1 MTQAQTAWR
10 NLQGSQLVSSDDE
23 SWLEQSGF
31 HLSGD
36 SEEDEVHS
44 RTAQAYVR
52 AVHSLK
58 GPGLHRQRLPHLNQ
72 VLPLLLELPCRS
84 LPSQADVLHEQAF
97 SDKALS
103 VPQSLPVSA
112 TPLAEH
118 IPVQQTTDDLFTPE
132 TPQVQ
137 SQAPDTS
144 LASESGAIAAQQ
156 HIKHAL
162 EMLFPQELPTQP
174 NLQSAVSLAGHAASA
189 STSDAVPA
197 GQQQPQQ
204 LETSHADTHQQQ
216 QRLVSPASQLASA
229 PFTGPVP
236 QALSQLQQQ
245 QRQQGRA
252 EHVGSQN
259 HPVEADLPVHSGS
272 LQLSLSAEQIGLLQ
286 AAADNAQRY
295 LDKDAADGNA
305 AGHIS
310 SNSEG
315 TGPVTAT
322 QQTAQWDMQTAIVDA
337 FKSILPPEARPQPAM
352 SSGNSAAAIGAAH
365 KPVPHASPSSELTH
379 VRDLPTAAANDPV
392 AAQANDSQA
401 AAGSVPSAVLA
412 NDLRL
417 AAQFSAAKAGS
428 GRSAQANVS
437 MPAAPQGKQSQ
448 SAEGKDS
455 LPAQDSSSL
464 LVQTRGLG
472 AAQTPDPPAALPQ
485 PEPAVIPQL
494 VSDASAGVGV
504 TVQPEA
510 LQAAALQAA
519 KAKAA
524 ADIVAAVR
532 AARKAAAV
540 TMAPADSTAAPADTD
555 SAAMP
560 AITKPPAPAMTAA
573 AAAAVPAAVSTV
585 TAPAATVTRAPPL
598 PGAASIS
605 ATAAVTSAP
614 IARPTAP
621 AAPSLAMAAQAAASA
636 SDAAAGLSSIFSNPF
651 AAWSL
656 PAAPIF
662 RSSTA
667 TASTFPAA
675 IPKFSITD
683 AKRFL
688 QSSVPQVP
696 ASVASRPVASTL
708 SLHPQ
713 AVPATNTAAAVKP
726 VSSTVV
732 SMAASPGTAPVP
744 VSLPGTTAENPPMPS
759 SLAAFLSAH
768 APRALLQGSDGSSSS
783 NVPDGSFTL
792 PPPMPHQTS
801 AIRAAANSP
810 GSKATWPVSERPAS
824 LVLGAGLSQTGLP
837 LLPHITPTPSPAPPP
852 SQLPLDLTSGPG
864 QAEGFTSIPASP
876 SLFSPALQ
884 TAHAVAKLRG
894 SKSSKKR
901 NREQAQLTLSEPVTA
916 SQTNGTGQAPFSFLS
931 SRESQQVSASLAPPK
946 LAQRSVDDNP
956 YPKRLHSDDGIPI
969 SKELAIMRKAHGNS
983 FIPRV
988 GADAVSSQLRDVKSL
1003 VLYKHKFNLL
1013 DICNAIGYFAIGQ
1026 QQKLEV
1032 FLGDSHNSLVHQQQI
1047 HSIAALFG
1055 VRAFQSQHPGRFHE
1069 KYHLTEL
1076 VKRPEAGIL
1085 TLHGDM
1091 LVYFI
1096 LELAELTKLSNK
1108 RGGEKYRREQKATLE
1123 LANAVGRK
1131 MKGGGPDALTKG
1143 CVLRLQQL
1151 SDKGYL
1157 AVKRPKGAKQQ
1168 HKPVL
1173 YPGWQ
1178 GRPRYGPPTSTSL
1191 PPAVPQ
1197 LLPPPSPQPAT
1208 AVAAP
1213 VKQTTPPPATAMA
1226 LSAQQKP
1233 AVKPRPIAPTQLPA
1247 SSASAPHNPIATPA
1261 PLQSAMA
1268 AYLSPPVH
1276 LMPAASVAAAAA
1288 SPVLDSQIP
1297 SLQHTSTSQAAAG
1310 ALTAVPTA
1318 ALGSDHTQR
1327 PLSDTTAALVAAVGP
1342 LFEAFVAQTEAVV
1355 TDPSLSLQGLT
1366 GCITQELAAAI
1377 ATAAVKV
1384 IETRRQQSTA
1394 GVLGPAKPLALQAA
1408 EPTAAV
1414 VTMSA
1419 SVPASTPSPPE
1430 SLLPATTPVPAAAGF
1445 PSPTSPPALLSQ
1457 SPAGATPTLA
1467 STPAAGSVATAGS
1480 VEASLPASQG
1490 RSTAASKPVAAAVVT
1505 DALTPAAA
1513 APAAIPSST
1522 ASAAVATQR
1531 GPVPP
1536 ASSGASPPAAMVS
1549 TAATVLLPVL
1559 TPAAKQAAAG
1569 SNSQPGKVRSD
1580 AATHAAAP
1588 AAAAAPARAAQAV
1601 SKPVV
1606 PSGNTSTATGK
1617 SSEALSANLLK
1628 DKADG
1633 HSRDKTTLHK
1643 SDARRD
1649 ELAEFFKVGT
1659 PGSTRL
1665 LKRNSST
1672 ATASKMGDTKKQ
1684 RTAVTTNKGAVEFE
1698 GYVVPGV
1705 HVNKY
1710 EPSSGKAEGSAYPAK
1725 AAGKHGQGRG
1735 VTASRLAVE
1744 KQARDRASVFGSGAG
1759 KHGKGQKS
1767 SRTSSPTSRSSRG
1780 SGMNSPASSGPL
1792 HASSRGHSHSQR
1804 LGSPQGLSRHNSGSP
1819 FQLGNGRPSRMSG
1832 GYGMSTS
1839 PMLSA
1844 PLPFAPQVSVC
1855 DVQLG
1860 EPLGHVGFRPTGMM
1874 GPFPGMIQGP
1884 QTGMGNGFP
1893 SHMIPPGPGDWQL
1906 SGAHAFPMPPHLM
1919 PGYKDAP
1926 DFSLAN

>member
-174 NLQSAVSLAGHAASA
+174 NLQ
-189 STSDAVPA
+189 
-197 GQQQPQQ
+197 
-204 LETSHADTHQQQ
+204 
-216 QRLVSPASQLASA
+216 R
-229 PFTGPVP
+229 
-236 QALSQLQQQ
+236 
-245 QRQQGRA
+245 
-252 EHVGSQN
+252 
-259 HPVEADLPVHSGS
+259 S

-1414 VTMSA
+1414 
-1419 SVPASTPSPPE
+1419 
-1430 SLLPATTPVPAAAGF
+1430 
-1445 PSPTSPPALLSQ
+1445 
-1457 SPAGATPTLA
+1457 
-1467 STPAAGSVATAGS
+1467 
-1480 VEASLPASQG
+1480 
-1490 RSTAASKPVAAAVVT
+1490 
-1505 DALTPAAA
+1505 
-1513 APAAIPSST
+1513 
-1522 ASAAVATQR
+1522 
-1531 GPVPP
+1531 
-1536 ASSGASPPAAMVS
+1536 
-1549 TAATVLLPVL
+1549 
-1559 TPAAKQAAAG
+1559 
-1569 SNSQPGKVRSD
+1569 
-1580 AATHAAAP
+1580 
-1588 AAAAAPARAAQAV
+1588 AV

-1759 KHGKGQKS
+1759 KHAG
-1767 SRTSSPTSRSSRG
+1767 
-1780 SGMNSPASSGPL
+1780 
-1792 HASSRGHSHSQR
+1792 
-1804 LGSPQGLSRHNSGSP
+1804 
-1819 FQLGNGRPSRMSG
+1819 
-1832 GYGMSTS
+1832 
-1839 PMLSA
+1839 
-1844 PLPFAPQVSVC
+1844 
-1855 DVQLG
+1855 
-1860 EPLGHVGFRPTGMM
+1860 
-1874 GPFPGMIQGP
+1874 
-1884 QTGMGNGFP
+1884 
-1893 SHMIPPGPGDWQL
+1893 
-1906 SGAHAFPMPPHLM
+1906 
-1919 PGYKDAP
+1919 
-1926 DFSLAN
+1926 